1 VNQEQRD
8 RLAGI
13 AAKMRALAKARR
25 AYSAGED
32 IIDYAREIETCIAEP
47 VDVIETA
54 KPSKKGGEL

>member
-1 VNQEQRD
+1 MTTVQRD

-13 AAKMRALAKARR
+13 AEIMRQ
-25 AYSAGED
+25 AGRLVNPPGWWLLV
-32 IIDYAREIETCIAEP
+32 YAAEIEACIAEP